1 MTTPTEPAGATP
13 PEPTAPAKTDPP
25 ATDGLGDAGKKAL
38 AAEREARKA
47 LETQTK
53 ELQTQLAALAP
64 LSKLAEAL
72 GVKPEAGKTDVQTLT
87 DQVSALQRQAEQ
99 ERLGRL
105 RAEVAAEKKLPPAFA
120 ARLQGTTAEELAADA
135 DLLIAAL
142 PNAPSGT
149 PAPDPSQGAR
159 GGAQALEAA
168 LKAAQDKGDA
178 REAIRIK
185 NLIAAQKRGDR

>member
-1 MTTPTEPAGATP
+1 MTDPTPPVDPGATP
-13 PEPTAPAKTDPP
+13 PVDPP
-25 ATDGLGDAGKKAL
+25 KPDPADGLGDAGKKAL
-38 AAEREARKA
+38 AAERDARKA

-53 ELQTQLAALAP
+53 QLQDQLAALAP
-64 LSKLAEAL
+64 LGKLAEAL
-72 GVKPEAGKTDVQTLT
+72 GVKPEQGKTDVQTLT
-87 DQVSALQRQAEQ
+87 DQIAELRNQAEK

-120 ARLQGTTAEELAADA
+120 ARLQGNTAEELAADA
-135 DLLIAAL
+135 DILIAAL

-178 REAIRIK
+178 KEAIRIK
-185 NLIAAQKRGDR
+185 QLLAEQRKPK